1 MNMEIL
7 KLFLSPVIV
16 GIFML
21 FINRSQ
27 KKRDEKE
34 DEKLKLIHEKEQKH
48 ACYHNMQTK
57 AIFLLIDSNK
67 LALESLKKLKDEN
80 GKHLLNG
87 EVASYHRD
95 VTEFKKNFETFIIE
109 K

>member
-1 MNMEIL
+1 
-7 KLFLSPVIV
+7 
-16 GIFML
+16 ML

-34 DEKLKLIHEKEQKH
+34 DEKLKLIHDKEQKH
-48 ACYHNMQTK
+48 NNYHTMQTK

-67 LALESLKKLKDEN
+67 LALDSLKKLKDEN

-87 EVASYHRD
+87 EVTAYQKD
-95 VTEFKKNFETFIIE
+95 VTEFKKSFETFIIE